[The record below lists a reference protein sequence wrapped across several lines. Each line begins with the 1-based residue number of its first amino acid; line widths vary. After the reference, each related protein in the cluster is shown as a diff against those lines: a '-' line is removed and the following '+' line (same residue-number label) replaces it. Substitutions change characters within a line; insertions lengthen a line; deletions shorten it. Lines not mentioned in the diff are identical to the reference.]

1 MQKIIRETLVS
12 LTKSGFPSE
21 QIESTLHQ
29 VEIQN
34 KKPKANFGLSL
45 LYSQMANLNHGVS
58 IPLSLDLTNTIK

>member
-1 MQKIIRETLVS
+1 
-12 LTKSGFPSE
+12 
-21 QIESTLHQ
+21 LHQ

-58 IPLSLDLTNTIK
+58 IPASLDLSNTIKQIRENVKKGLFEGLIKKYILDN